1 MRLRIHHGTVAIGF
15 DQTQTANFLIGTPA
29 RTLFQATPVTL
40 TSRLLANNRAAA
52 AAVAARNEMA
62 KATGTTL
69 RRLFSTN
76 DKVRTATSNDDE
88 IRATKF
94 KRLLD

>member
-52 AAVAARNEMA
+52 AAAAVAARNEMA

-69 RRLFSTN
+69 RRRFSTN
-76 DKVRTATSNDDE
+76 DKIRTATSNDDE

-94 KRLLD
+94 A